1 MGLCFSNMLKPNI
14 FKVDYIS
21 MNISVYLPKDLAKEV
36 KNAASRN
43 QRSVSQFVRLAVINS
58 LNKRRCD
65 AKQEAKD
72 N

>member
-1 MGLCFSNMLKPNI
+1 MGLCLSNMLKLNI

-36 KNAASRN
+36 KNEASRN

-58 LNKRRCD
+58 LNKRCCD
-65 AKQEAKD
+65 AKKEEKD
-72 N
+72 Y

>member
-1 MGLCFSNMLKPNI
+1 
-14 FKVDYIS
+14 

-36 KNAASRN
+36 KNEASRN

-65 AKQEAKD
+65 ANQEAKD